1 MNNQTTTYY
10 IPTNPSI
17 KSGPIY
23 TLYIN
28 NNKNLD
34 LTSILVTK
42 PTPLLKVSTISINTK
57 DYNQLLK
64 INKNYQNI
72 IKSLTNKIE
81 LFITEQ
87 KKYITELT
95 KLEKEYNTIS
105 KLISIKGDNNE

>member
-34 LTSILVTK
+34 LTSILASKIT
-42 PTPLLKVSTISINTK
+42 PTPVSTISINRK
-57 DYNQLLK
+57 YYNQLLK
-64 INKNYQNI
+64 INKDYQSI

>member
-34 LTSILVTK
+34 LTSILVQK
-42 PTPLLKVSTISINTK
+42 QTPQQIPTISLNTK
-57 DYNQLLK
+57 DYNQLLR
-64 INKNYQNI
+64 INKDYQNI
-72 IKSLTNKIE
+72 IKSFNNKIE

>member
-17 KSGPIY
+17 KSGSIY

-34 LTSILVTK
+34 LTSILASK
-42 PTPLLKVSTISINTK
+42 SPLPQVSTISINTK

-64 INKNYQNI
+64 INKDYQNI
-72 IKSLTNKIE
+72 IKSITNKIE
-81 LFITEQ
+81 LFINDQ
-87 KKYITELT
+87 KKYIEELTEL
-95 KLEKEYNTIS
+95 EKKYNTIS

>member
-17 KSGPIY
+17 KSGSIY

-34 LTSILVTK
+34 LTSILV
-42 PTPLLKVSTISINTK
+42 PITPQPVPISTISINKK

-64 INKNYQNI
+64 LNKDYQNI
-72 IKSLTNKIE
+72 IKSITNKIE
-81 LFITEQ
+81 LFINDQ
-87 KKYITELT
+87 KKYIGELT

>member
-34 LTSILVTK
+34 LTSILVSSK
-42 PTPLLKVSTISINTK
+42 PTPIQVSTISINTK

-64 INKNYQNI
+64 INKDYQNI
-72 IKSLTNKIE
+72 IKNLTNKIE

-87 KKYITELT
+87 KKYITDLT
-95 KLEKEYNTIS
+95 KLEKEYNTVS